1 VIACPSWTGFGVI
14 DPIVA
19 TGAALGPPD
28 PFTVNRKLPLPI
40 WLLSPGKVTPIK
52 SVVAL
57 VPNGVNVAKHV
68 ADAVEPDN
76 VHVENAPAP
85 LLTSDTAPVGV
96 MKDPAVELSVTI
108 AVQLVGEP
116 TVTGEVHE
124 TDVTVVLG
132 VTVIVTVG
140 SGLAAE

>member
-1 VIACPSWTGFGVI
+1 MIACPSWTGFGVI

-19 TGAALGPPD
+19 TGGALD
-28 PFTVNRKLPLPI
+28 PFTVRKLPLPL

-57 VPNGVNVAKHV
+57 VPNGVNVAEHV

-76 VHVENAPAP
+76 VHAENTPAP
-85 LLTSDTAPVGV
+85 LLTNDTVPVGV
-96 MKDPAVELSVTI
+96 MKDPATELSVTMT
-108 AVQLVGEP
+108 VQLVGEP

>member
-1 VIACPSWTGFGVI
+1 MIEA
-14 DPIVA
+14 IVA
-19 TGAALGPPD
+19 TGGALGPPD
-28 PFTVNRKLPLPI
+28 PFTVNRKLPLPP
-40 WLLSPGKVTPIK
+40 WLLSPEKVAPIK
-52 SVVAL
+52 SVVAF
-57 VPNGVNVAKHV
+57 VPNGVNVAEHV

-76 VHVENAPAP
+76 VQVENTPAP
-85 LLTSDTAPVGV
+85 LLTNDTVPIGV
-96 MKDPAVELSVTI
+96 MKGPAVELSVTI